1 MATRSG
7 HQLACLSVC
16 LVALSVSG
24 SAVLLT
30 PHSVAARMSKSNE
43 EHEIAAAAAAP
54 RYMSTSTWINRH
66 IKRYRSRRARRV
78 VYPTKHETTTRP
90 RDEAASDDA
99 ATTRERNERLW
110 QRTRAHA
117 TGGPGRQGRLHSLS
131 LPAHLHFEPVIE
143 TEVRKLNWTDSFHW
157 NSIV

>member
-1 MATRSG
+1 MMIMMIMATTVCLWQVQRQPSAPPRLDAAIVITTAARFHMATRSG

-54 RYMSTSTWINRH
+54 RYMSTST
-66 IKRYRSRRARRV
+66 
-78 VYPTKHETTTRP
+78 
-90 RDEAASDDA
+90 
-99 ATTRERNERLW
+99 
-110 QRTRAHA
+110 
-117 TGGPGRQGRLHSLS
+117 
-131 LPAHLHFEPVIE
+131 
-143 TEVRKLNWTDSFHW
+143 
-157 NSIV
+157 